1 MMRPAHSAAR
11 SALSI
16 LLLTGVAG
24 CMVGPNY
31 HRPSAPTSP
40 AYKEAE
46 GWTPA
51 QPSDAAD
58 RKDWWTVFG
67 DPTLNALEARVE
79 TSNQTLAA
87 AEAAYRQAH
96 ALVAQDQ
103 AALWPVITADA
114 SVNASG
120 GGSNNTGVTTTPG
133 GTTTGGTTTGGGT
146 SGGTTTGSSRGTQ
159 TIYRV
164 SLGATWAPD
173 LWGAVRRNIRS
184 AKASAQ
190 ASAALVANARLSAQ
204 TELAADYVSMREL
217 DQEKRDLDGTVT
229 ADART
234 LTITQNKYA
243 AGNAPRSDVFTARSQ
258 LESAQ
263 ASDTDL
269 IQQRARMEHAIA
281 ILTGAPPATL
291 TLPPGAW
298 TLVPPLIPASLPS
311 ALLQRRPDIAN
322 AERTAAAQS
331 EQIGVAVAAFYPTLN
346 LTGDGGFSA
355 SNLAKLFNVSNTFW
369 SVGADLAQ
377 TIFAGGA
384 RTAKVREAR
393 AAYEQAVANYRQTV
407 LTAFGQVEDNLA
419 AQRVYADEEAQL
431 RRAYADAAANVTITL
446 NEYRAGTV
454 DFTTVDTAQITA
466 LQAQRALA
474 QMQANRVTT
483 AVSLIEALGGGWTT
497 AALPKS

>member
-1 MMRPAHSAAR
+1 MMSAAR
-11 SALSI
+11 LASFPI
-16 LLLTGVAG
+16 LLLAGLAG

-46 GWTPA
+46 GWAPA
-51 QPSDAAD
+51 RPSDAAD
-58 RKDWWTVFG
+58 RRDWWTVFG
-67 DPTLNALEARVE
+67 DPTLDALEVRVE
-79 TSNQTLAA
+79 TANQTLAA

-120 GGSNNTGVTTTPG
+120 GGGATTGVTTIPG
-133 GTTTGGTTTGGGT
+133 GGATTGGTTTGGGT
-146 SGGTTTGSSRGTQ
+146 TTTTGAGSGRGTQ
-159 TIYRV
+159 ILYRV

-173 LWGAVRRNIRS
+173 LWGAVRRNIRG

-204 TELAADYVSMREL
+204 TELAADCVSLREL
-217 DQEKRDLDGTVT
+217 DEEKRDLDATVT
-229 ADART
+229 AYVRT

-243 AGNAPRSDVFTARSQ
+243 AGAAPRSDVLTARSQ
-258 LESAQ
+258 LESAR

-281 ILTGAPPATL
+281 ILAGQAPATL

-298 TLVPPLIPASLPS
+298 TLTPPQVPASLPS
-311 ALLQRRPDIAN
+311 TLLQRRPDIAN

-355 SNLAKLFNVSNTFW
+355 SNLGNLFSLSTSFW
-369 SVGADLAQ
+369 SVGAQLAE
-377 TIFAGGA
+377 TIFQGGA
-384 RTAKVREAR
+384 RSAKVRQAR
-393 AAYEQAVANYRQTV
+393 AAYDQAVANYRQTV

-431 RRAYADAAANVTITL
+431 RRAQAAAAANVTITL

-454 DFTTVDTAQITA
+454 DFTTVDTAQVAA
-466 LQAQRALA
+466 LQAQRALV
-474 QMQANRVTT
+474 QIQANRLTT

-497 AALPKS
+497 TALPKD

>member
-1 MMRPAHSAAR
+1 
-11 SALSI
+11 
-16 LLLTGVAG
+16 
-24 CMVGPNY
+24 
-31 HRPSAPTSP
+31 
-40 AYKEAE
+40 
-46 GWTPA
+46 
-51 QPSDAAD
+51 
-58 RKDWWTVFG
+58 VFG

-96 ALVAQDQ
+96 ALVAEDQ

-114 SVNASG
+114 SANASG
-120 GGSNNTGVTTTPG
+120 GGSNS
-133 GTTTGGTTTGGGT
+133 TGGTTTP
-146 SGGTTTGSSRGTQ
+146 GGTTTGSSRGTQ
-159 TIYRV
+159 TVYRV

-204 TELAADYVSMREL
+204 TELAADYVSLREL
-217 DQEKRDLDGTVT
+217 DEEKRDLDGTVT

-234 LTITQNKYA
+234 LTITQNKYN
-243 AGNAPRSDVFTARSQ
+243 AGNAPRSDVLAARSQ
-258 LESAQ
+258 LESVQ
-263 ASDTDL
+263 AGDTDL

-281 ILTGAPPATL
+281 ILTGEPPATL
-291 TLPPGAW
+291 TLPPGPW
-298 TLVPPLIPASLPS
+298 TLAAPQIPASLPS

-355 SNLAKLFNVSNTFW
+355 SNLAKLFNVSSSFW
-369 SVGADLAQ
+369 SVGAQVAE
-377 TIFAGGA
+377 TIFQGGA
-384 RTAKVREAR
+384 RTAKVRQAR
-393 AAYEQAVANYRQTV
+393 AAYDQAVANYRQTV

-454 DFTTVDTAQITA
+454 DFTTVDTAQVTA
-466 LQAQRALA
+466 LQAQRALV

-497 AALPKS
+497 TALPKD

>member
-1 MMRPAHSAAR
+1 MMSDAR
-11 SALSI
+11 SLPI
-16 LLLTGVAG
+16 LLLAGVAG

-40 AYKEAE
+40 AYKESAD
-46 GWTPA
+46 WAPA

-58 RKDWWTVFG
+58 RMDWWTVFG
-67 DPTLNALEARVE
+67 DPTLDTLEARVE
-79 TSNQTLAA
+79 VSNQTLAA

-103 AALWPVITADA
+103 AALWPTITANG
-114 SVNASG
+114 SVDVSG
-120 GGSNNTGVTTTPG
+120 GGSN
-133 GTTTGGTTTGGGT
+133 TTGGSSSTGST
-146 SGGTTTGSSRGTQ
+146 GTTPSAGQGKTRTVYQ
-159 TIYRV
+159 V

-190 ASAALVANARLSAQ
+190 GSAALAANARLSAQ
-204 TELAADYVSMREL
+204 TELAADYVSLREL
-217 DQEKRDLDGTVT
+217 DEEKRDLDGTIT
-229 ADART
+229 AYART
-234 LTITQNKYA
+234 LTITQNKYN
-243 AGNAPRSDVFTARSQ
+243 AGNAPRSDVLAARSQ

-281 ILTGAPPATL
+281 ILTGAPPAAL
-291 TLPPGAW
+291 TLPPGPW
-298 TLVPPLIPASLPS
+298 TLAPPPIPASVPS

-322 AERTAAAQS
+322 TERTAAAQS

-346 LTGDGGFSA
+346 LTGDGGVSA
-355 SNLAKLFNVSNTFW
+355 ANLGKLFSLSNAFW
-369 SVGADLAQ
+369 SLGAQAAE
-377 TIFAGGA
+377 TIFEGGA
-384 RTAKVREAR
+384 RSAKVRQAR
-393 AAYEQAVANYRQTV
+393 AAYDQAVANYRQTV

-419 AQRVYADEEAQL
+419 AQRVYGDEEVQL
-431 RRAYADAAANVTITL
+431 RRAHTDAAANVTVTL

-454 DFTTVDTAQITA
+454 DFTTVDTAQVSA
-466 LQAQRALA
+466 LQAQRALV
-474 QMQANRVTT
+474 QMQANRLTT

-497 AALPKS
+497 SLLPKD

>member
-1 MMRPAHSAAR
+1 MTPPAHSVAR
-11 SALSI
+11 SAAIPI
-16 LLLTGVAG
+16 LLLAGVAG

-40 AYKEAE
+40 AYKESE

-96 ALVAQDQ
+96 ALVAEDQ

-120 GGSNNTGVTTTPG
+120 GGSNNTGVNTTSG

-146 SGGTTTGSSRGTQ
+146 TTSGGSSRGTQ
-159 TIYRV
+159 TVYRV

-234 LTITQNKYA
+234 LTITQNKYN
-243 AGNAPRSDVFTARSQ
+243 AGNAPRSDVLTARSQ
-258 LESAQ
+258 LEGAQ

-281 ILTGAPPATL
+281 ILTGEPPASL

-298 TLVPPLIPASLPS
+298 VLAAPQIPASLPS

-355 SNLAKLFNVSNTFW
+355 SNLAKLFNVSSSFW
-369 SVGADLAQ
+369 SVGAQVAE
-377 TIFAGGA
+377 TIFQGGA
-384 RTAKVREAR
+384 RTAKVRQAR

-419 AQRVYADEEAQL
+419 AQRVYAEEEAQL
-431 RRAYADAAANVTITL
+431 RRAYADAAAAVTISL

-497 AALPKS
+497 TALPKD

>member
-1 MMRPAHSAAR
+1 MMPRAYSAAC
-11 SALSI
+11 SALPI
-16 LLLTGVAG
+16 LLLAGVAG

-31 HRPSAPTSP
+31 HRPSAPTTP
-40 AYKEAE
+40 AFKESE

-51 QPSDAAD
+51 QPSDVAD

-67 DPTLNALEARVE
+67 DPTLNALEPRVE

-120 GGSNNTGVTTTPG
+120 GGSNSTG
-133 GTTTGGTTTGGGT
+133 GTTTGGTTSTNG
-146 SGGTTTGSSRGTQ
+146 STTGSGRGTQ
-159 TIYRV
+159 TVYRV

-204 TELAADYVSMREL
+204 TELAADYILLREL
-217 DQEKRDLDGTVT
+217 DEEKRDQDGTVAAYT
-229 ADART
+229 RT
-234 LTITQNKYA
+234 LTITQNKYN
-243 AGNAPRSDVFTARSQ
+243 AGNAPRSDVLTARSQ
-258 LESAQ
+258 LESAR
-263 ASDTDL
+263 ANDTDL

-281 ILTGAPPATL
+281 ILTGEPPASL
-291 TLPPGAW
+291 TLPPGPW
-298 TLVPPLIPASLPS
+298 TLVSPQIPASLPS

-331 EQIGVAVAAFYPTLN
+331 EQIGVAIAAFYPTLN

-355 SNLAKLFNVSNTFW
+355 SNLAKLFNVSNSFW

-377 TIFAGGA
+377 TIFQGGA

-419 AQRVYADEEAQL
+419 AQRVYVTEEAQL
-431 RRAYADAAANVTITL
+431 RRAYADAATNVTITL
-446 NEYRAGTV
+446 NEYNAGTV
-454 DFTTVDTAQITA
+454 DFTTVAAAQITA
-466 LQAQRALA
+466 LQAQRALV

-497 AALPKS
+497 AALPKD

>member
-1 MMRPAHSAAR
+1 MMSDAR
-11 SALSI
+11 FASFPI
-16 LLLTGVAG
+16 LLLAGLAG

-31 HRPSAPTSP
+31 HRPSAPTTP
-40 AYKEAE
+40 AFKEAE

-67 DPTLNALEARVE
+67 DPTLDALEARVE
-79 TSNQTLAA
+79 VSNQTLAA

-103 AALWPVITADA
+103 AALWPVITADG
-114 SVNASG
+114 SVTASG
-120 GGSNNTGVTTTPG
+120 GGSNNTVG
-133 GTTTGGTTTGGGT
+133 GATTGGTTTG
-146 SGGTTTGSSRGTQ
+146 SGAAATGSNRGTQ
-159 TIYRV
+159 TVYRV
-164 SLGATWAPD
+164 SLGATWALD

-204 TELAADYVSMREL
+204 TEVAADYISLREL
-217 DQEKRDLDGTVT
+217 DEEKRDQDGTV
-229 ADART
+229 AAFART

-243 AGNAPRSDVFTARSQ
+243 AGNAPRSDVLAARSQ

-281 ILTGAPPATL
+281 ILTGQPPAAL
-291 TLPPGAW
+291 TLPPAPW
-298 TLVPPLIPASLPS
+298 TLTSPQIPASLPS

-331 EQIGVAVAAFYPTLN
+331 EQIGVAIAAFYPSLN

-355 SNLAKLFNVSNTFW
+355 SNLGKLFNLSNSFW
-369 SVGADLAQ
+369 SVGADVAE
-377 TIFAGGA
+377 TIFEGGA
-384 RTAKVREAR
+384 RSAKVRQAR
-393 AAYEQAVANYRQTV
+393 AAYDQAVANYRQTV
-407 LTAFGQVEDNLA
+407 LTAFGQVEDNMA
-419 AQRVYADEEAQL
+419 AQRVFVTEEDQL

-446 NEYRAGTV
+446 NEYNAGTV
-454 DFTTVDTAQITA
+454 DFTTVASAQITA
-466 LQAQRALA
+466 LQAQRALV
-474 QMQANRVTT
+474 QLQSNRVTT

-497 AALPKS
+497 AALPKD